1 MNVGPLVF
9 YVPGRPRP
17 QGSKT
22 PGLTKDGRTFMRE
35 SGAAQ
40 LRPWRK
46 AIRQAAADAVILQF
60 GRGSSAPAFGSDPV
74 SLVLTFGMRWPASH
88 HGRRT
93 WPTARPDVDKLVR
106 AALDAITGPV
116 VADDSQVVSLT
127 ARKVWA
133 ERDVDWPEGLHV
145 WCNLVP
151 GFVSALG
158 SMPQPTTEGHR

>member
-1 MNVGPLVF
+1 MTALAF

-17 QGSKT
+17 QGSKS
-22 PGLTKDGRTFMRE
+22 PGLTKDGRPFMRE

-46 AIRQAAADAVILQF
+46 AIRQAAVDALTLRDGQSK
-60 GRGSSAPAFGSDPV
+60 GPAFDGPV
-74 SLVLTFGMRWPASH
+74 GLVLTFGMRWPASH
-88 HGRRT
+88 HGKPT
-93 WPTARPDVDKLVR
+93 WPTARPDLDKLAR
-106 AALDAITGPV
+106 AVLDAITGPV

-145 WCNLVP
+145 WANYSP
-151 GFVSALG
+151 GFVPAADLSALG
-158 SMPQPTTEGHR
+158 